1 MLISSIF
8 FSLQP
13 LVLGTVYADLA
24 GAISSSQAKPAAGST
39 FQFSISTAD
48 TSPSNSTAS
57 PMITD
62 DALSSLE
69 NSHLT
74 CHTDFPMADMAGSE
88 VFVEACSLTGKKITL
103 LVTHLKVE
111 MEHLRYIDPTIP
123 QQLFTLNLYAHELE
137 TEHGCRISNQEKT
150 HCIWLSRL
158 RGELIQLMIKTGG
171 PEKSL
176 NLSLFDNDYYGIDLK
191 ALEREMHQILHEID
205 QIVTELDASLSLN
218 LSQRFSV
225 FYKTVLQDDRMQKLL
240 ERAANLEKDA
250 KCPERGPPIVCIVLS
265 ELKEVVTSAVETLTG
280 ESVTDA

>member
-1 MLISSIF
+1 MHISSFF
-8 FSLQP
+8 FSLE

-24 GAISSSQAKPAAGST
+24 GAISPSQAKPAAGST
-39 FQFSISTAD
+39 FRFSISTAD
-48 TSPSNSTAS
+48 TSPSNPTAS

-62 DALSSLE
+62 DTLSSLE

-88 VFVEACSLTGKKITL
+88 VFVEACSLTGRQITL

-111 MEHLRYIDPTIP
+111 VELLRYIDPTIP
-123 QQLFTLNLYAHELE
+123 QQLFTLDLYAHELE
-137 TEHGCRISNQEKT
+137 TEHRCRTSNQEKT

-158 RGELIQLMIKTGG
+158 RDELFQLMIKTGG

-176 NLSLFDNDYYGIDLK
+176 NLSLFDNDHYGIDLK
-191 ALEREMHQILHEID
+191 ALERETQQILHEMD

-225 FYKTVLQDDRMQKLL
+225 FYKTVLQDDRLQKLL
-240 ERAANLEKDA
+240 ERTANLEKDA
-250 KCPERGPPIVCIVLS
+250 KCPERGPPIVCIALS
-265 ELKEVVTSAVETLTG
+265 KLKGVVASAVETLTG
-280 ESVTDA
+280 EVVMDA